1 MKQWPYINLILPKQ
15 ETSFPSLES
24 NMSVF
29 ESINVSDFGNSSPA
43 KHDGITASLCTWY
56 LPPFEWLKL
65 VTLFAGMAGNGLTV
79 VAIAT
84 DRKLHTKTY
93 AIIAAIAVA
102 DCMFCTMAVLWST
115 LMLAYIDYS
124 NYRQYRKCINDF
136 LFLLINTVVS
146 VLFSASFIASSL
158 SISLLS
164 VVRFVIL
171 SLPLKAN
178 TILRKSFLFFI
189 IILIWFL
196 SIALGV
202 CKIIPLQFISRE
214 NINLVDVFV
223 TFIAPL
229 LTIII
234 FHGMKIFTLRQSE
247 YRKTEVKK
255 MERLVVAIIL
265 LFFVCNL
272 PWQVLRLLAQYKV
285 FVPVYLLQSM
295 MGYLLQFNNCVNPVF
310 YAFLSPRIRHSICI
324 LFCRFRANQ
333 WRVCRDIK

>member
-1 MKQWPYINLILPKQ
+1 
-15 ETSFPSLES
+15 
-24 NMSVF
+24 MSVF

-102 DCMFCTMAVLWST
+102 DCMYCTMAVLWST

-136 LFLLINTVVS
+136 LFLLMNTVVS
-146 VLFSASFIASSL
+146 ALFSASYIASSL

-178 TILRKSFLFFI
+178 TILRKSSLVFI

-196 SIALGV
+196 SIALAV

-223 TFIAPL
+223 TFIVPL

-285 FVPVYLLQSM
+285 YVPVYLLQSM

-333 WRVCRDIK
+333 

>member
-1 MKQWPYINLILPKQ
+1 
-15 ETSFPSLES
+15 
-24 NMSVF
+24 MSVF

-333 WRVCRDIK
+333 

>member
-1 MKQWPYINLILPKQ
+1 
-15 ETSFPSLES
+15 
-24 NMSVF
+24 MSVF

-43 KHDGITASLCTWY
+43 KHDGNTASLCTWY

-65 VTLFAGMAGNGLTV
+65 VTLFVGMAGNGLTV

-102 DCMFCTMAVLWST
+102 DCMYCTMAVLWST
-115 LMLAYIDYS
+115 LMLAYLDYS

-136 LFLLINTVVS
+136 LFLLMNTVVS
-146 VLFSASFIASSL
+146 VLFSASYIASSL

-164 VVRFVIL
+164 IVRFVIL

-178 TILRKSFLFFI
+178 TILRKSSLVFI
-189 IILIWFL
+189 LILIWFL
-196 SIALGV
+196 SIALAV

-214 NINLVDVFV
+214 HINLVDVFV

-234 FHGMKIFTLRQSE
+234 FHGMKIFTLRQSA

-255 MERLVVAIIL
+255 MERLVIAIIL

-272 PWQVLRLLAQYKV
+272 PWQVLRVLAQYKV
-285 FVPVYLLQSM
+285 YVPVYLLQSM
-295 MGYLLQFNNCVNPVF
+295 MGYLLQFNNCVNPVL

-324 LFCRFRANQ
+324 LFCRFKANQ
-333 WRVCRDIK
+333 

>member
-1 MKQWPYINLILPKQ
+1 M
-15 ETSFPSLES
+15 E
-24 NMSVF
+24 VF
-29 ESINVSDFGNSSPA
+29 EPINVSDFGNSSPA
-43 KHDGITASLCTWY
+43 KHDGNTTSLCTWY

-65 VTLFAGMAGNGLTV
+65 VTLFAGVAGNGLTV

-93 AIIAAIAVA
+93 ATIAAIAVA
-102 DCMFCTMAVLWST
+102 DCVYCTMAVLWST
-115 LMLAYIDYS
+115 LLFAYLDYS

-136 LFLLINTVVS
+136 LFLLMNTVVA
-146 VLFSASFIASSL
+146 VLFSASYLASSL

-164 VVRFVIL
+164 IVRFVIL

-178 TILRKSFLFFI
+178 TILRKSSLVFI
-189 IILIWFL
+189 IILIWFF
-196 SIALGV
+196 SIALAV
-202 CKIIPLQFISRE
+202 CKNIPLQSISRK
-214 NINLVDVFV
+214 NINLVDVFF
-223 TFIAPL
+223 TFIVPL

-234 FHGMKIFTLRQSE
+234 FHGMKIFTLKQSE

-285 FVPVYLLQSM
+285 FVPGYLLQTT

-333 WRVCRDIK
+333 

>member
-1 MKQWPYINLILPKQ
+1 
-15 ETSFPSLES
+15 
-24 NMSVF
+24 MSVF
-29 ESINVSDFGNSSPA
+29 ESINVSDFGNSSPV
-43 KHDGITASLCTWY
+43 KHDGNTASLCTWY

-93 AIIAAIAVA
+93 ATIAAIAVA
-102 DCMFCTMAVLWST
+102 DCMYCTMTVLWST
-115 LMLAYIDYS
+115 LMLAYLDYS

-136 LFLLINTVVS
+136 LFLLMNTVVS
-146 VLFSASFIASSL
+146 VLFSASYIASSL

-164 VVRFVIL
+164 IVRFVIL

-178 TILRKSFLFFI
+178 TILRKSSLVFI
-189 IILIWFL
+189 LILIWFL
-196 SIALGV
+196 SIALAV
-202 CKIIPLQFISRE
+202 CKIIPLQFIYRE
-214 NINLVDVFV
+214 HINLVDVFV
-223 TFIAPL
+223 TFIVPL

-234 FHGMKIFTLRQSE
+234 FHGMKIFTLRQSA

-255 MERLVVAIIL
+255 MERLVIAIIL

-272 PWQVLRLLAQYKV
+272 PWQVLRVLAQYKV
-285 FVPVYLLQSM
+285 YVPVYLLQSM
-295 MGYLLQFNNCVNPVF
+295 MGYLLQFNNCVNPVL

-324 LFCRFRANQ
+324 LFCRFKANQ
-333 WRVCRDIK
+333 

>member
-1 MKQWPYINLILPKQ
+1 
-15 ETSFPSLES
+15 
-24 NMSVF
+24 MSVF
-29 ESINVSDFGNSSPA
+29 ESTNVSDFGNSSPV
-43 KHDGITASLCTWY
+43 KHDGNTASLCTWY

-93 AIIAAIAVA
+93 ATIAAIAVA
-102 DCMFCTMAVLWST
+102 DCMYCTMAVLWST
-115 LMLAYIDYS
+115 LMLAYLDYS

-136 LFLLINTVVS
+136 LFLLMNTVVS
-146 VLFSASFIASSL
+146 ILFSASYIASSL

-164 VVRFVIL
+164 IVRFVIL

-178 TILRKSFLFFI
+178 TILRKSSLVFI
-189 IILIWFL
+189 LILIWFL
-196 SIALGV
+196 SIALAV

-234 FHGMKIFTLRQSE
+234 FHGMKIFTLRQSA

-255 MERLVVAIIL
+255 MERLVIAIIL

-272 PWQVLRLLAQYKV
+272 PWQVLRVLAQYKV
-285 FVPVYLLQSM
+285 YVPVYLLQSM
-295 MGYLLQFNNCVNPVF
+295 MGYLLQFNNCVNPVI
-310 YAFLSPRIRHSICI
+310 YSFLSPRIRHSICI
-324 LFCRFRANQ
+324 LFCRFKANQ
-333 WRVCRDIK
+333 

>member
-1 MKQWPYINLILPKQ
+1 
-15 ETSFPSLES
+15 
-24 NMSVF
+24 MSVF

-196 SIALGV
+196 SIALAV

-333 WRVCRDIK
+333 